1 MGQIDCSH
9 QLIEARNQVS
19 NTIYITGD
27 TKQDALYRAL
37 GEAQKGDRIVYHVGQ
52 YCNGLHRYAAAKAES
67 EKLCLLFCRRAGP
80 GLFEYIA
87 VKR

>member
-1 MGQIDCSH
+1 MT
-9 QLIEARNQVS
+9 

-27 TKQDALYRAL
+27 TKPDALYRAL
-37 GEAQKGDRIVYHVGQ
+37 AEARKGDRIVYHVGQ
-52 YCNGLHRYAAAKAES
+52 TCGGLHRHAAARAETD
-67 EKLCLLFCRRAGP
+67 KLALLFCKRAGF

>member
-1 MGQIDCSH
+1 MTGI
-9 QLIEARNQVS
+9 RNTTHPAVRQS
-19 NTIYITGD
+19 STIYITGD

-52 YCNGLHRYAAAKAES
+52 TCGGLHRYAAARAES
-67 EKLCLLFCRRAGP
+67 EKLCLLFCKRAGF

>member
-1 MGQIDCSH
+1 M
-9 QLIEARNQVS
+9 S
-19 NTIYITGD
+19 NTTYITGD

-52 YCNGLHRYAAAKAES
+52 CCGGLHRLAAAKAS
-67 EKLCLLFCRRAGP
+67 EEGKALLFCRRAGP
-80 GLFEYIA
+80 SLFEYIA

>member
-1 MGQIDCSH
+1 MTGT
-9 QLIEARNQVS
+9 RNTTQPPVRQS
-19 NTIYITGD
+19 STTYITGD

-37 GEAQKGDRIVYHVGQ
+37 AEAQKGDRIVYHVGQ
-52 YCNGLHRYAAAKAES
+52 CCGGLHRYAAAKAES
-67 EKLCLLFCRRAGP
+67 EKLCLLFCRRAGF

>member
-1 MGQIDCSH
+1 MTGT
-9 QLIEARNQVS
+9 RNTTHPAVRQS
-19 NTIYITGD
+19 STTYITGD

-52 YCNGLHRYAAAKAES
+52 CCGGLHRLAAAKAS
-67 EKLCLLFCRRAGP
+67 EEGKALLFCKRSYG
-80 GLFEYIA
+80 GTFEYLA

>member
-1 MGQIDCSH
+1 M
-9 QLIEARNQVS
+9 S

-52 YCNGLHRYAAAKAES
+52 CCGGLHRYAAARAET
-67 EKLCLLFCRRAGP
+67 EKRCFLFCKREGVGQFAY
-80 GLFEYIA
+80 LA